1 VPFAFASDG
10 ASGQYAEMVTG
21 SHESSD
27 GMVPESQHRD
37 WPSTSGAPTSLDRWQ
52 IPLGDAAVPDVVNR
66 VADGR
71 PVEFIWRN
79 QLGGLTFR
87 TGDWYVKWSPT
98 SSGLDLGRERDRLSW
113 ISTRHP
119 APHVVDF
126 GFDADGQWLVTD
138 ALPGEHAVGPRW
150 QSEPHTAIQA
160 IATGLRALHA
170 IPIADFP
177 VDWTSHSWVG
187 RAPTSLGPRP
197 PLDCPVLVHGDA
209 CAPNTLV
216 SASGEWTGHVDL
228 GDLAIGDRWADL
240 AVASLS
246 LDWNF
251 GEGHQAQFFDC
262 YGIEPDQRHIAYYR
276 ELWNLES

>member
-1 VPFAFASDG
+1 
-10 ASGQYAEMVTG
+10 MVTG
-21 SHESSD
+21 SHEPTGGVAPD
-27 GMVPESQHRD
+27 SQHRD
-37 WPSTSGAPTSLDRWQ
+37 GPLTSDGPPSLDRWQ
-52 IPLGDAAVPDVVNR
+52 IPLGDAQIPEIVSR

-71 PVEFIWRN
+71 PVEFTWRN

-87 TGDWYVKWSPT
+87 TGDRYVKWYPT

-113 ISTRHP
+113 ISARHP
-119 APHVVDF
+119 APRVVDF
-126 GFDADGQWLVTD
+126 GVDAHGQWMVTE
-138 ALPGEHAVGPRW
+138 ALTGEHAVGPRW
-150 QSEPHTAIQA
+150 QAEPRKAIQA
-160 IATGLRALHA
+160 MATGLRALHA

-177 VDWTSHSWVG
+177 VEWTSQSWVG
-187 RAPTSLGPRP
+187 RAPASLGARP
-197 PLDCPVLVHGDA
+197 PLDGPVLVHGDA

-216 SASGEWTGHVDL
+216 SASGEWTGHVDF